1 MNFKLVLSVFMCFL
15 FCNIC
20 ISQTEI
26 QNKDNYTINTTNS
39 TQQDTIYLDSLN
51 IKDDTLIIDNTVIID
66 NAIADSIIINNA
78 ITDSLILNNAI
89 TDSLILSNAITDSV
103 ILNNASDHSVIID
116 NTINDSIII
125 NNASA
130 DTVILSN
137 ASDNSINKD
146 STKKKKLTEPKKAGL
161 LSAAFPSLGQI
172 YNKKYWK
179 IPIVWGGFAA
189 TTYFIITNAKPMLQA
204 KEAYIWIDDGRVG
217 EAPNNF
223 AIQYPTTDKL
233 EAIYNQYRSNVEL
246 FSLITVVWY
255 ALNIVDAVVDGHLK
269 DFDIS
274 EDISLNL
281 KPIEMSLMLNPNSNS
296 NNLYTYN
303 YNTIVL
309 NLSFK
314 IR

>member
-51 IKDDTLIIDNTVIID
+51 IKDDTLIIDNSV
-66 NAIADSIIINNA
+66 IINNA
-78 ITDSLILNNAI
+78 SA
-89 TDSLILSNAITDSV
+89 
-103 ILNNASDHSVIID
+103 
-116 NTINDSIII
+116 DSIII

-281 KPIEMSLMLNPNSNS
+281 KPIEMPLMLNPNSNS